1 MAGNYQDVIID
12 VGGRDTNSLRAAL
25 TIADVVLIPFQPRS
39 FDIWTLGTVSELVT
53 AGRIYNEKLKALA
66 VINFADPQ
74 GPDNAEAAEALKGVD
89 GIEFLDSSIGRRKAF
104 PNASADGLAVTELKR
119 PDAKASAELIALI
132 AAIFPTKE

>member
-1 MAGNYQDVIID
+1 
-12 VGGRDTNSLRAAL
+12 TNSLRAAL

-74 GPDNAEAAEALKGVD
+74 GADNEEAAEALKGVD
-89 GIEFLDSSIGRRKAF
+89 GIDFLDSSIGRRKAF

-132 AAIFPTKE
+132 NAIFPTKE